1 MNPSFTQIAEL
12 FHLGVPAGTPS
23 EPFEEGKDADES
35 SAKGRARLQE
45 GDYQQAIAH
54 FRKAIEQRGAED
66 EAGLLD
72 LADAYAYGDAAPE
85 ALRQYERARRI
96 SDSSEAWVGIAQL
109 HRQYGRHQEAL
120 QDMEHA
126 IEKDPSNAFLHIK
139 LAEMLADA
147 GFPKRAYAL
156 ALKAVVLK
164 PDEPYYHHRAGELA
178 AVLGDLESAVGSF
191 RAAIELSP
199 GDDFLYARV
208 AGVFWRLGR
217 KSEAIQALRLASDLD
232 PAKERY
238 RGLLY
243 YVLRAA
249 GQDEDAALEEEAAD
263 GLDRFDQDWVERFLA
278 EVGIRI

>member
-1 MNPSFTQIAEL
+1 MKPSFTQIAEL
-12 FHLGVPAGTPS
+12 FYAGGPEGTSP
-23 EPFEEGKDADES
+23 EPFEEGKDANES
-35 SAKGRARLQE
+35 SAKGKARLQE
-45 GDYQQAIAH
+45 GDFQQAIAH

-66 EAGLLD
+66 EADLLD

-96 SDSSEAWVGIAQL
+96 ADSAEAWVGIAQL
-109 HRQYGRHQEAL
+109 HRQYGHHQEAV
-120 QDMEHA
+120 QDMERA
-126 IEKDPSNAFLHIK
+126 IEKDPSNAFLHIR
-139 LAEMLADA
+139 LAEMLAEA

-164 PDEPYYHHRAGELA
+164 PDESYYHHRAAELA
-178 AVLGDLESAVGSF
+178 AAMGDLEAAVGSF

-208 AGVFWRLGR
+208 ASVFWRLGR
-217 KSEAIQALRLASDLD
+217 HSDAVKALRLASDLD
-232 PAKERY
+232 PDKERY

-249 GQDEDAALEEEAAD
+249 GQDEDAALQEEAAD
-263 GLDRFDQDWVERFLA
+263 GLDRYDQDWVERFLA
-278 EVGIRI
+278 EAGIAL